1 VLYGYILLCPLFFQ
15 YDHSF
20 LFALFSSGN
29 VMVILREGKID
40 CLLVQLWP
48 FDHMTHSEKCILH
61 LYIPSYHINE
71 RQNLF
76 HAVALIG

>member
-1 VLYGYILLCPLFFQ
+1 
-15 YDHSF
+15 
-20 LFALFSSGN
+20 
-29 VMVILREGKID
+29 MVILREGKID